1 MRRPTR
7 TALTLCA
14 LTIVVLLV
22 FVIVGFIRGL
32 EVSLAVSGDRG
43 VALVYSVG
51 AEENIE
57 NSSIPARIPTLL
69 QASVPGVRQRFGI
82 PYVSPELYLGARIQ
96 AGDSDQETLGLVRG
110 VTESAPFVRKQVR
123 LISGKWPE
131 RNEVIVGRLA
141 PAKLGRTAEELAI
154 GKEIVLEN
162 RSWKISG
169 IFTAAGSA
177 LESEIWCR
185 LPDLQLALKRQDLSV
200 VALSMND
207 LSGLAEIDLFCKSR
221 TDLELKGI
229 SEISYYESLQ
239 KHYQPVRMLAWLV
252 VFLVAAAGAFAG
264 LNMMYGAVA
273 GRVREIATL
282 QAVGYRRRAVL
293 LSLIQEGA
301 LLAATASLIAA
312 FVALVGLNGLAI
324 RFTMG
329 AFALRIDG
337 PVLVIGCCCGLL
349 LGIVGAMPPALRV
362 LRLPVAESLKAI

>member
-1 MRRPTR
+1 MRRPAR

-32 EVSLAVSGDRG
+32 EVSLAVSGDPD

-51 AEENIE
+51 AEESIE
-57 NSSIPARIPTLL
+57 NSSIPARIPNLL
-69 QASVPGVRQRFGI
+69 QASVPGVQQRFGI
-82 PYVSPELYLGARIQ
+82 PYVSPELYFGARIQ
-96 AGDSDQETLGLVRG
+96 ASDSDGETLGLVRG
-110 VTESAPFVRKQVR
+110 VTETAPFVRKQVR
-123 LISGKWPE
+123 IVAGKWPE
-131 RNEVIVGRLA
+131 RNEVMVGRLA
-141 PAKLGRTAEELAI
+141 PAKLGRAAADLAI

-177 LESEIWCR
+177 LESEIWCQ
-185 LPDLQLALKRQDLSV
+185 LADLQQALKRQDLSL

-207 LSGLAEIDLFCKSR
+207 RAAIAEIDLFCKMR

-229 SEISYYESLQ
+229 SEVAYYESLQ
-239 KHYQPVRMLAWLV
+239 KHYKPVRMLAWLV
-252 VFLVAAAGAFAG
+252 VFLVAAAGMFAG

-282 QAVGYRRRAVL
+282 QAVGFRRRAVL

-301 LLAATASLIAA
+301 LLSAAASLVAA
-312 FVALVGLNGLAI
+312 FIAIVGLNGLAI

-329 AFALRIDG
+329 AFDLNIDG
-337 PVLVIGCCCGLL
+337 PALVIGCGAGLI
-349 LGIVGAMPPALRV
+349 LGVFGALPPALRA

>member
-22 FVIVGFIRGL
+22 FAVVGFIRGL
-32 EVSLAVSGDRG
+32 EVSLAVSGDPE
-43 VALVYSVG
+43 VALVYSIG

-57 NSSIPARIPTLL
+57 NSSIAARIPSLL
-69 QASVPGVRQRFGI
+69 EASVPGVRQRFGV
-82 PYVSPELYLGARIQ
+82 PYVSPEMYLGARIQ
-96 AGDSDQETLGLVRG
+96 AGNSEHETLGLVRG
-110 VTESAPFVRKQVR
+110 VTETAPFVRKQVR
-123 LISGKWPE
+123 IVVGKWPE
-131 RNEVIVGRLA
+131 RNEVMVGRLS
-141 PAKLGRTAEELAI
+141 PAKLGRTAADLAI
-154 GKEIVLEN
+154 GKEIILEN
-162 RSWKISG
+162 RTWKISG

-177 LESEIWCR
+177 LESEIWCP
-185 LPDLQLALKRQDLSV
+185 LADLQQSLKRQDLSL
-200 VALSMND
+200 VALAMND
-207 LSGLAEIDLFCKSR
+207 RAALAEVDLFCKMR

-229 SEISYYESLQ
+229 SEVAYYESLQ
-239 KHYQPVRMLAWLV
+239 KHYKPVRMLAWLV
-252 VFLVAAAGAFAG
+252 VCLVSGAGMFAG

-293 LSLIQEGA
+293 LGLIQEGT
-301 LLAATASLIAA
+301 LLAAAASLVAA

-329 AFALRIDG
+329 AFALKIDG
-337 PVLVIGCCCGLL
+337 PALVIGCGSGIL
-349 LGIVGAMPPALRV
+349 LGVFGALPPALRA